1 MTSTSSSSVVY
12 QPTFV
17 LKKVDPVKVIQ
28 NYIQNV
34 YKHTPI
40 PTKKI
45 NVEAAFIPSI
55 TGATQSF
62 RDKNNCLI
70 LIHTTN
76 NEAIKSLPTYKPR
89 CFWCMQDL
97 SKNVS
102 SHVPIPTG
110 LNIIRSTEDDS
121 VIYYFETDAG
131 GNGGGSCCSFECA
144 LSFVRNFNNGTGS
157 STRAFTNE
165 SIEIYLKTLYKLCYP
180 EKEPLRQ
187 APDFRLL
194 QQYAG
199 TMTVDEFIN
208 TKSEFVKLPT
218 ILFNSVSEQFM
229 SQNSLSK

>member
-1 MTSTSSSSVVY
+1 MAY

-17 LKKVDPVKVIQ
+17 LKKVDPIKVIEQ
-28 NYIQNV
+28 YKQNV
-34 YKHTPI
+34 YKNASI
-40 PTKKI
+40 PLNKI

-55 TGATQSF
+55 TGASQSF

-70 LIHTTN
+70 VIHTTN

-97 SKNVS
+97 SKNIS

-110 LNIIRSTEDDS
+110 LHIIRSVEDDS
-121 VIYYFETDAG
+121 LTYYFETNAG
-131 GNGGGSCCSFECA
+131 GSGGGSCCSFECA

-157 STRAFTNE
+157 GTRSFSNE
-165 SIEIYLKTLYKLCYP
+165 SIEIFLKALYKLCYP
-180 EKEPLRQ
+180 DKGDLRQ

-208 TKSEFVKLPT
+208 TKSEFIQLPNL
-218 ILFNSVSEQFM
+218 ILNSVSDQFM
-229 SQNSLSK
+229 SSLNK